1 MSQVMNNLEQ
11 EHRAM
16 GKLLDALEWQVATIE
31 RGGTP
36 DYDIIQ
42 GVMDYCLTFPD
53 LHHHPK
59 EDLVYRQLA
68 RRDPAA
74 AAGVGDLLEEHAAL
88 AEGTRRLSAAVRSVL
103 DEAEMPRDALLKLA
117 REFLGHHRRH
127 IAREDENFF
136 PVARARLS
144 AEDWAA
150 IEAKLGAG
158 HDPLFDG
165 TVDQHFANLRK
176 HILDW
181 DCDEQAVANQA
192 S

>member
-16 GKLLDALEWQVATIE
+16 DKLLDALERQVATIE

-53 LHHHPK
+53 LHHHPN

-68 RRDPAA
+68 RLDPAA

-158 HDPLFDG
+158 HDPLFGG
-165 TVDQHFANLRK
+165 TVDQRFANLRK

-181 DCDEQAVANQA
+181 DRDEQAVANQA